1 MTTSSP
7 TDGIGPAAP
16 TARPSRPSRQ
26 PVSENPLNASSTFA
40 EVGILVRFI
49 VSTLVGLR
57 HALKFPSEIV
67 RQAAITIRSTFA
79 VMFVLFVVLAF
90 LIGQVGHFL
99 FLQLGAGS
107 YSPVFGSLAT
117 FTGINPPFFG
127 FLVAAKVGCG
137 YVAEL
142 GSMRINEEVDAMEV
156 MGVSTRDYLVGTRVW
171 SFLIAGPLLYLMGT
185 AISPVVVYWTN
196 VVFLKSVS
204 AGGFTDVFWS
214 FVTPT
219 DLFTSALIWGLV
231 PSLIAVIIACCYGYH
246 ASGGPV
252 GVGEATARSMAMNV
266 VVVAIGAAIF
276 FQFFFGTDIVLPI
289 GN

>member
-1 MTTSSP
+1 M
-7 TDGIGPAAP
+7 
-16 TARPSRPSRQ
+16 
-26 PVSENPLNASSTFA
+26 LF
-40 EVGILVRFI
+40 RFI
-49 VSTLVGLR
+49 ASTLVGMR
-57 HALKFPSEIV
+57 HALRFPTEIV

-79 VMFVLFVVLAF
+79 VMFILFVVLAF

-99 FLQLGAGS
+99 FIQLGASS
-107 YSPVFGSLAT
+107 YAPVFGALAT
-117 FTGINPPFFG
+117 VTGINPPFFG
-127 FLVAAKVGCG
+127 FLVAAKIGCG

-171 SFLIAGPLLYLMGT
+171 SFLISGPLLFLMGA

-196 VVFLKSVS
+196 VIFLKSVS

-214 FVTPT
+214 FVTPG
-219 DLFTSALIWGLV
+219 DVFVSALVWAMV
-231 PSLIAVIIACCYGYH
+231 PSALAVIVACCYGYY
-246 ASGGPV
+246 ARGGPV

-266 VVVAIGAAIF
+266 VIVAVGAGIF
-276 FQFFFGTDIVLPI
+276 FQIFFGTNIVLPI